1 MFTKEALSRNCARFT
16 MTSPSTFAQT
26 VRYAVPKASFAKNV
40 TLTKLFSPLAATL
53 WSARDAQMSFIV
65 CVSAD
70 AKARVGDAIASRRGV
85 NENPRMRLKMK
96 VKASALNVIWCPSGP
111 PRCFFP
117 EFSAIASY

>member
-1 MFTKEALSRNCARFT
+1 MFTKEALSRSSARFT
-16 MTSPSTFAQT
+16 MTLPSTFARI
-26 VRYAVPKASFAKNV
+26 VRYAVPRASFAKNV

-70 AKARVGDAIASRRGV
+70 AKVRVGDAIASRRGV

-96 VKASALNVIWCPSGP
+96 VKALARNLIWCPSGP
-111 PRCFFP
+111 PMFF
-117 EFSAIASY
+117 SGI